1 MQPQRLGESTSQL
14 ESWCCFNKRWY
25 WIYIVPNDRDP
36 FEVARTG
43 YNFKVDDVMKVVGLV
58 TAAHPHFSSLD
69 FELEVIE
76 TFNDSMSSWS
86 FGEMDYI
93 DSTGLLQNGVERDS
107 TLLQRT
113 IIEFEID
120 PNHPLSSQIDLNAV
134 LLIFINGVL
143 QQPETAYQFGGT
155 SVTFTEAPNESDKV
169 DIFFYIGQE
178 GVDVTIVN
186 IVETIKIG
194 DDLFVKKMPGFS
206 VPKDQSRDRTIVDI
220 AGSDTVETDI
230 YVGRG
235 INETVFRP
243 LDWNKQKID
252 KFIKGDI
259 VFKTR
264 PVLEPR
270 VYPTARIIGDLNTSN
285 TDIFVD
291 NAKFFNYEEDNYG
304 ISITNVDALVVDSN
318 DPVSAA
324 FTATVSGGT
333 ISALTITNPGLGYSG
348 TFPVKFANPLA
359 IGVGIGTTA
368 IAEATADGHSII
380 SVNITN
386 PGFGYTTP
394 PNVIIEVPEAT
405 KETIVDVQNVQGF
418 SGIITGISAVNGVGG
433 HPLAL
438 RINFRNT

>member
-1 MQPQRLGESTSQL
+1 MFQVES
-14 ESWCCFNKRWY
+14 
-25 WIYIVPNDRDP
+25 

-43 YNFKVDDVMKVVGLV
+43 YNFKVGDVMKVVGLV
-58 TAAHPHFSSLD
+58 TAHLTSPVSD
-69 FELEVIE
+69 FELEVVE
-76 TFNDSMSSWS
+76 TFNDRMSSWS

-93 DSTGLLQNGVERDS
+93 DTTALLQNGVRKRFPLFYNGQ
-107 TLLQRT
+107 LLS
-113 IIEFEID
+113 FEID

-143 QQPETAYQFGGT
+143 QQPETAYQFEGGT
-155 SVTFTEAPNESDKV
+155 SVTFTQAPNESDKV
-169 DIFFYIGQE
+169 DIFFYIGQD

-186 IVETIKIG
+186 ITETIKIG

-220 AGSDTVETDI
+220 TGSDTVETDI
-230 YVGRG
+230 YVGPG
-235 INETVFRP
+235 INDTVFRP
-243 LDWNKQKID
+243 LDWNKQKVD
-252 KFIKGDI
+252 KFVKGDI
-259 VFKTR
+259 VSKTR

-270 VYPTARIIGDLNTSN
+270 VYPTARIIGDLNTSS

-304 ISITNVDALVVDSN
+304 INITNVDALVVDSN
-318 DPVSAA
+318 DPVSAT
-324 FTATVSGGT
+324 FTATVSAGGT
-333 ISALTITNPGLGYSG
+333 ISAITITNPGLGYSG

-359 IGVGIGTTA
+359 IGVGVGTTA
-368 IAEATADGHSII
+368 IAEATADGHSIV

-394 PNVIIEVPEAT
+394 PNMIIEVPEVT
-405 KETIVDVQNVQGF
+405 KESIVDIQNVQGF
-418 SGIITGISAVNGVGG
+418 SGIITGIAAVNGIGG

-438 RINFRNT
+438 RINFKNT